1 MKNMAKG
8 TVVKTLLAGIAGGAI
23 ALSGGAIYEA
33 AQGNNSVNTSPAVSS
48 SSSTSNRAVKKVNVD
63 VTSDTTKAI
72 ATIKNAVVSILNY
85 QSGADASNLT
95 DSQIASEGSGVIYK
109 KEGGKAYIVTN
120 NHVISGNSA
129 LEILLSSG
137 QKVKATVVGSDAY
150 SDLAVLTI
158 DDTDVTTVATFADSS
173 SLNVGEPAI
182 AVGSPLGSEY
192 ANTATVGIV
201 SSLSRTVS
209 LQNDD
214 GQDITTTNA
223 IQTDAAIN
231 PGNSGGALI
240 NINGQ
245 VIGITSSKISA
256 TGASSDPTG
265 SGSIAIE
272 GMGFAIPSNDVVD
285 IVAQLEKNGKIV
297 RPKLGVDLVNLTNVP
312 QRMIEALKLPGSIT
326 TGAYVATVTNGS
338 PADSAG
344 LKVSD
349 VITKIDDTPVST
361 TTDLRSA
368 LYKYNIGDTIKLTIY
383 RDSKEK
389 VISVKL
395 TESNSDLS

>member
-1 MKNMAKG
+1 MAKG